1 MDNVEYVYTVGM
13 EEAEVARRLRE
24 TGHGVLALADGGDA
38 YAVPLHYHYDGERLV
53 IRMSDEPDS
62 EKVARAETTEE
73 ATFVVYGVEGE
84 DSWSVL
90 VRGPLAR
97 LEEDLDDAALNERFA
112 PFRLFDEAVGDV
124 EMATYELR
132 PTSVT
137 GRRTVD

>member
-13 EEAEVARRLRE
+13 EDAEVERRLRE
-24 TGHGVLALADGGDA
+24 TGHGVLALADGDDA
-38 YAVPLHYHYDGERLV
+38 YAVPLNYHYDGERLLV
-53 IRMSDEPDS
+53 RMSEEPDS
-62 EKVARAETTEE
+62 EKIARARTTEV
-73 ATFVVYGVEGE
+73 ATFVVYGLDGD

-97 LEEDLDDAALNERFA
+97 LETEFDDAEVNELYP
-112 PFRLFDEAVGDV
+112 PFRLFDEAVDEV